1 MSLVAELFSAEDV
14 LLDLDA
20 TDKAG
25 VFEEVA
31 RLFEQRHGIAPALV
45 VDRLTARER
54 IGSTG
59 LGNGVA
65 VPHARIDG
73 LSQAVVAVVRPR
85 APIPFDAPDYKPVS
99 DIVVFLVPKQSTDQC
114 LLILAEIAQMFSDQG
129 FLQRLRTSTSATQV
143 HELFA
148 GWQSKRAPADAVTI
162 RK

>member
-20 TDKAG
+20 KDKAG
-25 VFEEVA
+25 LFEEVA
-31 RLFEQRHGIAPALV
+31 RLFEQRHGIAPDLV
-45 VDRLTARER
+45 VEKLTARER

-65 VPHARIDG
+65 VPHARIDR
-73 LSQAVVAVVRPR
+73 LSRAVVSIVRMR
-85 APIPFDAPDYKPVS
+85 SPIPFDAPDDKLVS

-114 LLILAEIAQMFSDQG
+114 LLILAEIAQMFSDQA
-129 FLQRLRTSTSATQV
+129 FLQRLRACTNAPQV
-143 HELFA
+143 HDVFA
-148 GWQSKRAPADAVTI
+148 GWQSKRAPADAITT

>member
-20 TDKAG
+20 KDKAG

-31 RLFEQRHGIAPALV
+31 KVFERRHGIAPDLV
-45 VDRLTARER
+45 VEKLTARER

-85 APIPFDAPDYKPVS
+85 APIPFDAPDEKLVS
-99 DIVVFLVPKQSTDQC
+99 DVVVFLVPKQSTDQC
-114 LLILAEIAQMFSDQG
+114 LLILAEIAQMFSDQA
-129 FLQRLRTSTSATQV
+129 FLQRLRACMSATQV
-143 HELFA
+143 HDLFA
-148 GWQSKRAPADAVTI
+148 EWRSKRAPADAVTT

>member
-20 TDKAG
+20 KDKAS

-31 RLFEQRHGIAPALV
+31 KLFERRHGIAPDLV
-45 VDRLTARER
+45 VEKLTARER

-85 APIPFDAPDYKPVS
+85 APIPFDAPDEKLVS
-99 DIVVFLVPKQSTDQC
+99 DVVVFLVPKQSTDQC
-114 LLILAEIAQMFSDQG
+114 LLILAEIAQMFSDQA
-129 FLQRLRTSTSATQV
+129 FLQRLRACMSATQV
-143 HELFA
+143 HDLFA
-148 GWQSKRAPADAVTI
+148 GWRSKRAPADAVTT

>member
-20 TDKAG
+20 KDKAG

-31 RLFEQRHGIAPALV
+31 RLFERRHGIAPV
-45 VDRLTARER
+45 VVVEKLTARER

-65 VPHARIDG
+65 VPHARVDG
-73 LSQAVVAVVRPR
+73 LSQAVVAIVRTR
-85 APIPFDAPDYKPVS
+85 SPIPFDAADNKPVS
-99 DIVVFLVPKQSTDQC
+99 EIIVFLVPKQSTDQC
-114 LLILAEIAQMFSDQG
+114 LSILAEIAQMFSDQG
-129 FLQRLRTSTSATQV
+129 FLQRLRTCTSATQV
-143 HELFA
+143 HDLFA
-148 GWQSKRAPADAVTI
+148 GWQSKRAPADAITT